1 MKFAMIFLVLS
12 LVVLMAEP
20 GDCLLK
26 RLKSFWK
33 GIKYTVRGV
42 KDAWRAH
49 RHNRQRFE
57 QQNQEPPPQQAD
69 YEQAP
74 PFRN

>member
-33 GIKYTVRGV
+33 GIKYTRLSSSFLLRSATNLWIKPIERSTSGV
-42 KDAWRAH
+42 
-49 RHNRQRFE
+49 F
-57 QQNQEPPPQQAD
+57 
-69 YEQAP
+69 
-74 PFRN
+74 